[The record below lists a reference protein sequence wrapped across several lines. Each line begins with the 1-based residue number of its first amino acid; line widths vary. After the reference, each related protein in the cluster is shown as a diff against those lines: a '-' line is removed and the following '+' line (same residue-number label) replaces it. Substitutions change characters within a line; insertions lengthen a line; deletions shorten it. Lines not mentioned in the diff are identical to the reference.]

1 MKLQKKD
8 IELLEELELEIA
20 RNKLGFLLAGK
31 ALQVIHVKKLYRAS
45 HSTFAGYCADR
56 WGFTDRHA
64 RSMIH
69 ASEAAKTDPTVSS
82 IRQGNK
88 PKKTKIVEQ
97 EISIDQ
103 AMEEVEDDDLSELDM
118 ATVEFESVYS
128 IIAALKKAI
137 KNITSKNCGK
147 HLSAQGLET
156 CIKNLNEEIK
166 WGSPALDCPHQDAVT
181 GRDGQHKESCACR
194 GTRWLPNNQI
204 SQEKRRV
211 FQIDKSK

>member
-20 RNKLGFLLAGK
+20 QNKLGFLLAGK
-31 ALQVIHVKKLYRAS
+31 ALQIIHAKKLYRAS
-45 HSTFAGYCADR
+45 HSTFAAYCSNR

-64 RSMIH
+64 RNMIH
-69 ASEAAKTDPTVSS
+69 ATETAKTDPTVSS

-88 PKKTKIVEQ
+88 TKKPKVIEQ

-103 AMEEVEDDDLSELDM
+103 AMAEVEEDDLSELDM
-118 ATVEFESVYS
+118 ATVEFEGVYS

-137 KNITSKNCGK
+137 KNLTSQKCGR
-147 HLSAQGLET
+147 HLSAQGIET

-166 WGSPALDCPHQDAVT
+166 WGSPALDCPHQSSTT
-181 GRDGQHKESCACR
+181 GLNGEHQEHCACR

-211 FQIDKSK
+211 FQIDK